1 MQDVYKKIE
10 KYNAGRNCNVLI
22 AFDDMTVDI
31 LCNKKLNPIVIE
43 LFIRGRKLNIYL
55 VFITQ
60 SYFKVLKDVRLNG
73 THFFII
79 NISNQ
84 QEIQQVA
91 FGNSLDIGS
100 EDSL

>member
-91 FGNSLDIGS
+91 FGNSLDIDS